1 MATKTKIKES
11 LKNVL
16 IKELT
21 DKKEEERLVRVKE
34 NSKLREITAWVDKD
48 NKICDQY
55 IKFLNSEG
63 INLTIKNRAENQKE
77 WSEVAATTNYNVVPT
92 FFSNG
97 EYLAVTRDFKNTQQ
111 ALNAL
116 KYLGSPTFDNP
127 SFDSKLL
134 EHLKTNQYNLFTK
147 LNQIQQQLAPITQFI
162 TNLEK
167 ELTEEIQEEN
177 TETSTSNKK
186 EGGCGCKDH

>member
-55 IKFLNSEG
+55 IKFLNS
-63 INLTIKNRAENQKE
+63 
-77 WSEVAATTNYNVVPT
+77 
-92 FFSNG
+92 
-97 EYLAVTRDFKNTQQ
+97 
-111 ALNAL
+111 
-116 KYLGSPTFDNP
+116 
-127 SFDSKLL
+127 
-134 EHLKTNQYNLFTK
+134 
-147 LNQIQQQLAPITQFI
+147 
-162 TNLEK
+162 
-167 ELTEEIQEEN
+167 
-177 TETSTSNKK
+177 
-186 EGGCGCKDH
+186 